1 MVERQR
7 YVKPEV
13 HEVLLEVSQ
22 AVLAACRTGVSSAK
36 QGSRTGWCKSGCK
49 MGSTKT
55 SSNSRARS

>member
-1 MVERQR
+1 MAERQR

-13 HEVLLEVSQ
+13 HEVLLDVSQ
-22 AVLAACRTGVSSAK
+22 AVLAACRSGVSSAK

-55 SSNSRARS
+55 SSNSRATS